1 MGRHSRSRSKDR
13 HKERRDKDKDKD
25 KGRSRDHRERSSRDR
40 ARPKEDD
47 RKEKDR
53 RDRSP
58 RDRDHHRREEKQEVR
73 APSNVNAFED
83 KIKSIAARAAQGASR
98 WAEPPEAL
106 KIRDEQGNISEEFLK
121 STQGAANSQKQVQH
135 ELSQKFNQTLSNPT
149 RSIQPRID
157 QSRSGLSQ
165 AEIENR
171 NRYVGSA
178 DPYEQGYYG
187 MPTVQIPS
195 TLPADKAKLM
205 RKIYI
210 PKNNNF
216 NYTGFII
223 GPKGTNQKRLEE
235 ETGCKILVRG
245 KGSQK
250 EGTSTSQAD
259 ESDELHVLVTAD
271 NPETLAKGVQ
281 EIEKII
287 FADES
292 TRNELKRFQLQLN
305 AQLKNSE
312 AHGGLPPEMTGGMD
326 LSHTTPY
333 GPPSNDAVVI
343 AVPKDCIGLV
353 IGRVGHS
360 SLIREVRP
368 FEDYKVSAEPLK
380 FRSLRPTL
388 LDQNTGMSSLKARR
402 KHAQRFAFVLTLR
415 DLGDRFSKLGQS
427 YA

>member
-13 HKERRDKDKDKD
+13 QRDRRDKDRSTRELDRSTRDTERSTRDRREKSPK
-25 KGRSRDHRERSSRDR
+25 SRDHRRD
-40 ARPKEDD
+40 DD
-47 RKEKDR
+47 RKDR
-53 RDRSP
+53 RDRDRP
-58 RDRDHHRREEKQEVR
+58 RDSDHHRREDDKREFKTP
-73 APSNVNAFED
+73 ALPSGNAFED
-83 KIKSIAARAAQGASR
+83 KIKSIAARSAQGASR

-106 KIRDEQGNISEEFLK
+106 KIRDEHGNISEEFLK
-121 STQGAANSQKQVQH
+121 STQGAANSQKQVQN

-149 RSIQPRID
+149 RNIQPRID

-187 MPTVQIPS
+187 MPTVQIPT

-259 ESDELHVLVTAD
+259 ESDELHVLVTAE

-312 AHGGLPPEMTGGMD
+312 ANGGLPPEMTGGMD

-353 IGRVGHS
+353 IGRVNF
-360 SLIREVRP
+360 III
-368 FEDYKVSAEPLK
+368 
-380 FRSLRPTL
+380 
-388 LDQNTGMSSLKARR
+388 
-402 KHAQRFAFVLTLR
+402 
-415 DLGDRFSKLGQS
+415 
-427 YA
+427 